1 MSEVKTPLYLV
12 HANWIDEDGKMH
24 DENIGIFSGVRL
36 ALEAIYKDM
45 REQEERY
52 YDSSV
57 KPLRD
62 VEIEDASYDRIDRVF
77 YWDAIKPGYSWDHIL
92 QIGDTLKFAY
102 EVLNYELDEYI
113 ELG

>member
-1 MSEVKTPLYLV
+1 MSEVKTLLYLV
-12 HANWIDEDGKMH
+12 HANWIDEDGKTH
-24 DENIGIFSGVRL
+24 NENIGIFSGNRL

-62 VEIEDASYDRIDRVF
+62 VEIEEARYDPIDRVF

-92 QIGDTLKFAY
+92 QIGDTVKFAY
-102 EVLNYELDEYI
+102 EVLLYELDEYI